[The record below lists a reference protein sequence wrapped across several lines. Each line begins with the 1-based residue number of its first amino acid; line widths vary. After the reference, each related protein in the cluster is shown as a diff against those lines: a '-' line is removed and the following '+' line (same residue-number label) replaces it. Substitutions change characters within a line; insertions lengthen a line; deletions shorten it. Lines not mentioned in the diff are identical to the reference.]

1 MLKTAVRRTV
11 WGVSRGLAVLTLALL
26 LAIALGGLV
35 SAFAA
40 ANPPGRLVDIGGR
53 KLNLVCA
60 GPEKADGPLVVFE
73 AGAFGLSA
81 DFGAVQE
88 GLTAK
93 GVRSCAYDRAGL
105 GRSDPGPSPRDSA
118 AIVGDLEKLLAASGE
133 TGPYILVG
141 HSMAG
146 LHLRLFTARNRDR
159 VAGLVLLDAAP
170 PEAADL
176 PVAKTWIGRFGTAS
190 HVAGAA
196 ATMGLFKPLGPF
208 MGDGIGLPPVAA
220 AEKRRAFASGRHN
233 RWSAREVSLWLASSA
248 QGKVVAPYDPD
259 LPVGVVTAGPRR
271 QGALSD
277 WKRFQSEPARVSKTG
292 FHVNIDDASHAGM
305 LGLTHRDKI
314 VEAILKVRAAGIQR

>member
-1 MLKTAVRRTV
+1 MLKTAVRRAA
-11 WGVSRGLAVLTLALL
+11 WGAGRGAAVLALALIL
-26 LAIALGGLV
+26 SIALGGLV
-35 SAFAA
+35 TAIAA

-60 GPEKADGPLVVFE
+60 GPEDAAGPLVVFE

-88 GLTAK
+88 GLTTK
-93 GVRSCAYDRAGL
+93 GLRSCAYDRAGL
-105 GRSDPGPSPRDSA
+105 GRSDPGPAPRDSN

-133 TGPYILVG
+133 QGPYLLVG

-146 LHLRLFTARNRDR
+146 LHLRLFTARNRDK

-176 PVAKTWIGRFGTAS
+176 PIARTWIGRFGTAS
-190 HVAGAA
+190 NLAGIG
-196 ATMGLFKPLGPF
+196 ATLGLFAPLGPTI
-208 MGDGIGLPPVAA
+208 GDRIGLPPAA
-220 AEKRRAFASGRHN
+220 AREKRRAFASGRHN
-233 RWSAREVSLWLASSA
+233 RWSAREVSAWLASSE

-259 LPVGVVTAGPRR
+259 LPVGVVTAGPQR

-292 FHVNIDDASHAGM
+292 FHVNLDDAGHATM
-305 LGLTHRDKI
+305 LGLKHRDRI
-314 VEAILKVRAAGIQR
+314 VEAILKVRAAATK

>member
-1 MLKTAVRRTV
+1 MALMLTSVIRWSGRAVAL
-11 WGVSRGLAVLTLALL
+11 GLLGLL

-35 SAFAA
+35 TAIAS

-60 GPEKADGPLVVFE
+60 GPERADGPLVVFE

-105 GRSDPGPSPRDSA
+105 GRSDPGPDPRDST

-133 TGPYILVG
+133 TGPYLLVG

-170 PEAADL
+170 PEASDL
-176 PVAKTWIGRFGTAS
+176 PVAKTWIGRFATVS
-190 HVAGAA
+190 NLAGVG
-196 ATMGLFKPLGPF
+196 ATLGLFAPLGPTI
-208 MGDGIGLPPVAA
+208 GDRIGLPPAA
-220 AEKRRAFASGRHN
+220 AREKRRAFASGRHN
-233 RWSAREVSLWLASSA
+233 RVAAKEVALWLASSA

-259 LPVGVVTAGPRR
+259 LPVGVVTAGPPR

-292 FHVNIDDASHAGM
+292 FHVNLDNAGHADM
-305 LGLTHRDKI
+305 LGLKHRDSI
-314 VEAILKVRAAGIQR
+314 VDAILKVRANAGPHG

>member
-1 MLKTAVRRTV
+1 M
-11 WGVSRGLAVLTLALL
+11 
-26 LAIALGGLV
+26 

-40 ANPPGRLVDIGGR
+40 TPSPGRLVDIGGR

-60 GPEKADGPLVVFE
+60 GPGKASQATGEPLVVFE

-105 GRSDPGPSPRDSA
+105 GRSDPGPGPRDSN

-133 TGPYILVG
+133 TGPYLLVG

-146 LHLRLFTARNRDR
+146 LHLRLFTALNRDK

-176 PVAKTWIGRFGTAS
+176 PVAKTWIGRFGAVS
-190 HVAGAA
+190 HLAGGAA
-196 ATMGLFKPLGPF
+196 TLGLFAPLSF
-208 MGDGIGLPPVAA
+208 AMGDRIGLPPVAA
-220 AEKRRAFASGRHN
+220 GEKRRAFASGRHN
-233 RWSAREVSLWLASSA
+233 RWAAHEVSLWIASSA

-259 LPVGVVTAGPRR
+259 LPIGVVTAGPPR

-277 WKRFQSEPARVSKTG
+277 WKRFQSEPARISRTG
-292 FHVNIDDASHAGM
+292 FHVNLDDAGHADM
-305 LGLTHRDKI
+305 LGLKHRDKI
-314 VEAILKVRAAGIQR
+314 VDAILKVRSAGIQR